1 MINWSWED
9 KMRRWRWEDE
19 DEKIRWED
27 EDENEI
33 IKTRK
38 SCKEDENKRSKSEKK
53 D

>member
-38 SCKEDENKRSKSEKK
+38 SC
-53 D
+53 